1 MDLGVTFVIALVMAG
16 LCGLRAFLPPLVVGC
31 MMMAQAGPGD
41 EMTGMQAAGI
51 LVLLTLGF
59 VEWVAD
65 KIPVIDHIQDAV
77 ATVIRPIIGGLTA
90 VMVMQYDG
98 GVLSTLPAF
107 AAGAA
112 AALGVH
118 ALKATTRGVS
128 TVTSG
133 GTANPALSILEDVTA
148 LGLVV
153 AAGMALAG

>member
-1 MDLGVTFVIALVMAG
+1 MELGVTFVLALVMAG

-31 MMMAQAGPGD
+31 MMMAQSPSD
-41 EMTGMQAAGI
+41 ETTALQAAGI

-65 KIPVIDHIQDAV
+65 KIPVIDHVQDTV

-98 GVLSTLPAF
+98 GVLSALPAF
-107 AAGAA
+107 LAGGA

-128 TVTSG
+128 TVSTG
-133 GTANPALSILEDVTA
+133 GAANPALSILEDVTV